1 MNANVKQ
8 IDNLTESTESTQGKI
23 EALFRWLG
31 YFQCACFEGSHLVN
45 DVRMSLKEQTNRK
58 NILWYQIDWEYMNC
72 NYIDNYCF
80 KLRFVGGRFAEA
92 RDMMSN
98 EWHKDEEIG
107 NFELE
112 YDNIEQAIEVYD
124 KLEEKWAE
132 AGIKLPDMELIVA
145 TTTVPY
151 IFGKKSIFPKAFR
164 PD

>member
-1 MNANVKQ
+1 VNANVKQ
-8 IDNLTESTESTQGKI
+8 LDNLTESPQGII
-23 EALFRWLG
+23 EALFRSWG
-31 YFQCACFEGSHLVN
+31 YLQCVWFKGSHLVAA
-45 DVRMSLKEQTNRK
+45 VRMSLQQQTNK
-58 NILWYQIDWEYMNC
+58 KDLLWHQIDWEYMNC

-112 YDNIEQAIEVYD
+112 YNNIEQAIEVYD

-151 IFGKKSIFPKAFR
+151 IFGKKLILPKAFR
-164 PD
+164 PN